1 MPFNFGG
8 TVKVVGKC
16 NQGEVDGSFVG
27 NEARGSHHQRLSRS
41 LSCVTVVPRKVWAG
55 CNDQFN

>member
-8 TVKVVGKC
+8 IVKVVGKC

-27 NEARGSHHQRLSRS
+27 NESRGSHHQRLSRD
-41 LSCVTVVPRKVWAG
+41 LSCVIM
-55 CNDQFN
+55 